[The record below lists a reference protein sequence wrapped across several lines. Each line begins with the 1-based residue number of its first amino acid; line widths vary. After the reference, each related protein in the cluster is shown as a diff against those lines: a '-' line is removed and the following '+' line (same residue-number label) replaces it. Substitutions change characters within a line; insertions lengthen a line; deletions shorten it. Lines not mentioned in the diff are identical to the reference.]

1 MAQQLAIDTG
11 SGNPPP
17 NPAQYPSNAPEYVGG
32 QTNPTTGAITPAS
45 QATADVAPPPQ
56 LPTTKLAKVA
66 PKSSSLPA
74 TAGGYLGTAI
84 GGEIGGQVGG
94 GASLGAAAS
103 STLNNL
109 GTTLNEPIAGV
120 GSTAPG
126 GSILGTSAGEGAA
139 ANIGGAVGAGLGAG
153 VFTAGIGALEGEKP
167 SVYASQGVGSA
178 AGAFLGAFLIPILG
192 PLGPVIGSIAGAE
205 AAPAIESL
213 GKDISSF
220 FSHLF

>member
-94 GASLGAAAS
+94 GASLGAAAARS
-103 STLNNL
+103 CHQKSVWASVSTLRAVSGRAVPRN
-109 GTTLNEPIAGV
+109 ISV
-120 GSTAPG
+120 TAW
-126 GSILGTSAGEGAA
+126 SMR
-139 ANIGGAVGAGLGAG
+139 
-153 VFTAGIGALEGEKP
+153 ALVSP
-167 SVYASQGVGSA
+167 
-178 AGAFLGAFLIPILG
+178 
-192 PLGPVIGSIAGAE
+192 
-205 AAPAIESL
+205 
-213 GKDISSF
+213 
-220 FSHLF
+220 